1 VLNLDL
7 LLGLKETHQTG
18 LKFNKMRIEELK
30 EKGLLLFEVISGS
43 RAYGTHKETSDI
55 DYRGVY
61 ILPMNNLFGYDYIE
75 QIADETND
83 AVYYEIGR
91 FLQLLENQNPNIIEI
106 LHMPEENILYKHP
119 IFDELV
125 LKQRSNFISKIC
137 KHSFAGYATT
147 QIKKA
152 RGLNKKIVNPIDKE
166 RKSIIDFCYVI
177 DGYNTRPLGQ
187 FLDNSG
193 YKQTKCGLVNVPH
206 AKDIYALFYDQYGD
220 IGYRGILNEDETS
233 NQVRLSSIP
242 KGEKPVAIIIYNK
255 DGYTTYCKE
264 YKSYWDWVEKRNDD
278 RYQTN
283 QEHGKGY
290 DSKNMMHCIR
300 LIRMATEIA
309 INKEVIV
316 KRPDAAELLL
326 IRNGVSEYDDLL
338 IEAEN
343 TIGVLDDLYDKSDLP
358 ENINH
363 EYVNNLLINF
373 RNKFYILCP

>member
-1 VLNLDL
+1 
-7 LLGLKETHQTG
+7 
-18 LKFNKMRIEELK
+18 MRIEELK

-43 RAYGTHKETSDI
+43 RAYGTHKETSDT

-233 NQVRLSSIP
+233 NQVRLSSIH
-242 KGEKPVAIIIYNK
+242 KGEKPVAEMTIDIK
-255 DGYTTYCKE
+255 
-264 YKSYWDWVEKRNDD
+264 
-278 RYQTN
+278 QT
-283 QEHGKGY
+283 
-290 DSKNMMHCIR
+290 KNMVRVTTLKI
-300 LIRMATEIA
+300 
-309 INKEVIV
+309 
-316 KRPDAAELLL
+316 
-326 IRNGVSEYDDLL
+326 
-338 IEAEN
+338 
-343 TIGVLDDLYDKSDLP
+343 
-358 ENINH
+358 
-363 EYVNNLLINF
+363 
-373 RNKFYILCP
+373 